1 MKTRKLAGYLHNERG
16 SGTLIIMVGMVIA
29 AIFFGFLF
37 FDFSNVFIN
46 KRVTQTGADAAAIAA
61 AQTSNDY
68 MKGYLREKTQEELDH
83 LGEEWEKFLAETLA
97 AYADDGDPETPAP
110 EPPPIEV
117 ILGWFVNMKEA
128 ALGKSMP
135 GDVRAWLLNRS
146 ITVKAATAMKFFF
159 EDDDVSKM
167 SCKAVNDNWTT
178 VKYAAYGN
186 KSVVKSAE
194 EYAKKNQNDKLTDIK
209 LIGDGFR
216 IYVET
221 ERKGKYTTVPNSEVP
236 AITSESSAKIGEP
249 DGYRGKI
256 SCS

>member
-1 MKTRKLAGYLHNERG
+1 MKTRKLVDYLHNERG

-29 AIFFGFLF
+29 AVFFGFLF

-61 AQTSNDY
+61 AQTSNEF
-68 MKGYLREKTQEELDH
+68 MKGYLREKTQEELDD
-83 LGEEWEKFLAETLA
+83 LGEEWEEFLAETLA
-97 AYADDGDPETPAP
+97 SYADDGDPETPAP

-117 ILGWFVNMKEA
+117 ILGWFVSMKEA

-135 GDVRAWLLNRS
+135 GDVREWLLDRS
-146 ITVKAATAMKFFF
+146 ITVKAVTAMQFFF
-159 EDDDVSKM
+159 EDEEVSEM
-167 SCKAVNDNWTT
+167 SCKAVNENWNT
-178 VKYAAYGN
+178 VNYAEYGN
-186 KSVVKSAE
+186 KSVVEAAE
-194 EYAKKNQNDKLTDIK
+194 DYVEKNQNDKLTDIE
-209 LIGDGFR
+209 LIGDSFR

-221 ERKGKYTTVPNSEVP
+221 ERKGKYTTVPDSEVP

-249 DGYRGKI
+249 DGYQGKI